1 MSPTMNDLKGSGEAH
16 TRQHHP
22 TQKLNAKDSP
32 ISKKFLWE
40 ALYATT
46 PRKDFTSICI
56 TRAVGVVCVCW
67 FGFFFFFFLLSSK
80 SSLFI
85 SINSCSKGRDWSSV

>member
-1 MSPTMNDLKGSGEAH
+1 MNDLKGSGEAY

-40 ALYATT
+40 ALCATT
-46 PRKDFTSICI
+46 ARKDFTSICI
-56 TRAVGVVCVCW
+56 TRAVGVVCVQVW
-67 FGFFFFFFLLSSK
+67 VFLFSFFFAIFQEFFIYLY
-80 SSLFI
+80 
-85 SINSCSKGRDWSSV
+85 